1 METAQSVIDDSLQAI
16 LVQASEQPIE
26 AVDFQTSRRYLNR
39 MMATTPYNGL
49 GFTQITNPD
58 DLVTI
63 PDGAL
68 EGVIFNLAIKMLPTY
83 DMPLTAELNNNAR
96 AGLQEI
102 RRITVVI
109 QPTSFPCTLPIGSG
123 NEQENTFNN
132 QHFYPCPD
140 DELITE
146 RGGSILLEG
155 ETNDGQ

>member
-1 METAQSVIDDSLQAI
+1 METAQSVINDSLQAI

-68 EGVIFNLAIKMLPTY
+68 EGVIFNLAKKMLSTY

-96 AGLQEI
+96 DGLQEI
-102 RRITVVI
+102 RRITVSV
-109 QPTSFPCTLPIGSG
+109 QPTPMPCTLPIGSG
-123 NEQENTFNN
+123 NESENTFNN

-140 DELITE
+140 NKVLTE
-146 RGGSILLEG
+146 SGGSILLESD
-155 ETNDGQ
+155 TNNG